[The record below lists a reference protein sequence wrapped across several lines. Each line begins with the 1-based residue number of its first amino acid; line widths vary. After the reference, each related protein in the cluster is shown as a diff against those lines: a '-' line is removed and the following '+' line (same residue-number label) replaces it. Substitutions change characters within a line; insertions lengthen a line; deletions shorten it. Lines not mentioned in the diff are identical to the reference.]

1 MIFLSFLNEVNKH
14 LPLVIEEAECD
25 ETTFSLRGKDWQFN
39 GMTEWRL
46 FNKGH
51 FWIGCYDDDAGRY
64 FKKLEGMSIE
74 SIQSIFN
81 VDPVLNLSSK
91 LALEIFSTSSVE
103 PWVFRLPGG
112 QVYVASPS
120 DLDW

>member
-1 MIFLSFLNEVNKH
+1 MASLLIWMVEQYSHQEALLRNKGSNISGIEHMYNKRINFKSMIFLSFLNEANKH

-64 FKKLEGMSIE
+64 FKKLEGM
-74 SIQSIFN
+74 
-81 VDPVLNLSSK
+81 
-91 LALEIFSTSSVE
+91 
-103 PWVFRLPGG
+103 
-112 QVYVASPS
+112 
-120 DLDW
+120 